1 MNGKAIMYAEK
12 HGVCEF
18 HLEDGK
24 MVYYSSFPMEKT
36 TYRCVVDLETMS
48 EKRTPLRKYY
58 KPYKAKISGKYQA
71 NYAI

>member
-1 MNGKAIMYAEK
+1 MNKAIRYAEK
-12 HGVCEF
+12 YGVVEF
-18 HLEDGK
+18 HMSGK
-24 MVYYSSFPMEKT
+24 KMIYYSSFPMEKT

-58 KPYKAKISGKYQA
+58 KPYKAKISGRYQA